1 MGPGVEGRGLV
12 VGNNGPDGAGV
23 AVGLGDVDGRKLGA
37 VEGLIVGRS
46 SLPGSRVE
54 LSVSVR
60 VKTGSVSSVS
70 CIMASSS
77 KMYTDESTTVSQVRA
92 AVSRRLNIIIS
103 QQIAA
108 LEHDDVVRFLL
119 SVDRTMLERKC

>member
-1 MGPGVEGRGLV
+1 ME
-12 VGNNGPDGAGV
+12 
-23 AVGLGDVDGRKLGA
+23 
-37 VEGLIVGRS
+37 
-46 SLPGSRVE
+46 
-54 LSVSVR
+54 
-60 VKTGSVSSVS
+60 
-70 CIMASSS
+70 SSS

-92 AVSRRLNIIIS
+92 AVSRRLDIIIS